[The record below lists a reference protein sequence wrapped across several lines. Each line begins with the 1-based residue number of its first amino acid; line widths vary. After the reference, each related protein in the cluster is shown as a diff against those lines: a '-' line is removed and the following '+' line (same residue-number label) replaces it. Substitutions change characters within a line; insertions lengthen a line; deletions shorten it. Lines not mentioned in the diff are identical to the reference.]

1 MNKSSG
7 YWWTSSPDE
16 GWEGFAP
23 SREEALKQIDE
34 CKYDFGDGDPMEIV
48 LRPGYDS
55 DDELQEIVFTG
66 PSETIQI
73 SP

>member
-1 MNKSSG
+1 MNKTSG

-34 CKYDFGDGDPMEIV
+34 CKYD
-48 LRPGYDS
+48 S
-55 DDELQEIVFTG
+55 DDELQEIAFTG